1 MNKKFLSAIMFGAL
15 MTASTGVFVS
25 CEDYGDDI
33 AHLQEQID
41 QNAAASTSALAEQV
55 AALEAQLS
63 TLKAAQ
69 EDLTQQLADAKAEAA
84 TATNNALAAAQAAA
98 AAAEK
103 AQSGADEAKAAAAT
117 AQAAADKANDALAA
131 ALVRVATLETK
142 VANLESVVAD
152 LTAAKNELSN
162 KINELQTLTN
172 ELKNSTA
179 TNSAQIADLVAK
191 TTALNTQ
198 IAEVSASLG
207 ARIDAINA
215 ELNNIK
221 NLYATKDELKAQA
234 NELAKKDAEL
244 QAQISTNLKAIELIQ
259 ASVATINEKLA
270 ELAAADQALA
280 AKYDAIK
287 EAMDAKFAAVSAEL
301 ATISSNLAV
310 AQTNIAALQEAVKTL
325 SAQYAALETS
335 KASKAEL
342 AEVKASLE
350 ALIAS
355 LSERVKALEA
365 NVTANTASIS
375 ANKDAINA
383 LIVKVEKLTDR
394 VTVLETKAAELE
406 NLINTNKEAADK
418 ADAQLQANIDKL
430 NEELSAEIAALQDDL
445 DKQVAGIRADL
456 TAAVADLQKQIDA
469 NAKAIADNKKELE
482 EEMAAMEATL
492 KAEDEKLQNQID
504 AHEAAYL
511 ALVGRMVIAEAEID
525 SLSAVVAGVEADLAA
540 KYTELLDMVKVEE
553 AARIAAIN
561 ALAADMDEL
570 YNANLAKINENV
582 AAIAGNATK
591 ISANEAAI
599 AANNA
604 KIDGIN
610 ATIEKLWANFDNYF
624 TKTEVKDVVAKVVQ
638 DQADATHK
646 EMMEQFAI
654 YAQKLTDVELELT
667 DLIGQTEEELRAL
680 IEDHVWRLKD
690 AIAKAEANIKTLL
703 DWKAAHTEEY
713 AEYQKTINAQVADIQ
728 AGLEELQATLAD
740 NVNALLSRLQSVVF
754 IPQYMDANN
763 VVITPIYA
771 YTNATFESDGETAKD
786 VPAIFKM
793 NFRVKPAEL
802 VDDLIGLFNADSAIV
817 KLYIEEALQTRAADK
832 ESAKVL
838 SIEQDENDLE
848 VITVTASAPRLGSQ
862 LDDEKAETAETKYY
876 PATLAIAAENSK
888 SDFTTEYFNLVER
901 SLNQYLPG
909 TIYPEEDVDTVKVG
923 DEWMLDLCYV
933 DIDTVR
939 NVLEETYV
947 EYAKQISD
955 VYPVNMKFI
964 GGYHNENGELYKYAD
979 AERWKTFVDYA
990 KRNGFAFHDGAY
1002 TFDAADIN
1010 GKAIHAKIGNTM
1022 TLLVAD
1028 ETYGYD
1034 NAGMPNVSYEVTYV
1048 ITPAT
1053 ADDAYEFGV
1062 TTKVWDAETGSDA
1075 FVLYDTLALE
1085 AFTVR
1090 GVPVA
1095 DAADLETAL
1104 AAAYAAN
1111 DYNATYGALDAD
1123 GKITNDHADGF
1134 DFVLTFSEGNAII
1147 AYRFPEATNYNVD
1160 RGVDITVNTIYGKV
1174 KFNGYVDLAY
1184 PTDFLVHEPRFT
1196 EGVTGDFIVEA
1207 GNQVVIN
1214 DGVPAY
1220 RDGKVGS
1227 SLPAAYTNYALYN
1240 ALDNVEYTFTFTG
1253 AEATEMSIAPV
1264 TFSNGFASDAYL
1276 QIISELA
1283 NEEGVVV
1290 TATVTVDGHEVAT
1303 ESYGI
1308 DVLYPV
1314 EGEYLQL
1321 NGDSPEE
1328 QKQVI
1333 LASSLYNNQTVS
1345 VVGNVYLEDR
1355 YHNVLVEDGE
1365 FVERAGEYIP
1375 TNARVW
1381 GISGLEYE
1389 LKDAISDSGNKV
1401 TSVSV
1406 SKDGKLSIVDP
1417 NISEDV
1423 IVTVIVRTVGY
1434 YYGVVDGEF
1443 EVLIQQTYGEYPA
1456 DGE

>member
-1 MNKKFLSAIMFGAL
+1 

-69 EDLTQQLADAKAEAA
+69 ENLTQQLADAKAEAA
-84 TATNNALAAAQAAA
+84 AATNNALAAAQAAA
-98 AAAEK
+98 TAAEK

-207 ARIDAINA
+207 ARIDAVNA

-365 NVTANTASIS
+365 NVTANTAAIS

-394 VTVLETKAAELE
+394 VTALETKAAELE
-406 NLINTNKEAADK
+406 NLINTNKEASDK

-430 NEELSAEIAALQDDL
+430 NEELSAEITALQADL
-445 DKQVAGIRADL
+445 DKQVAEIRTEL
-456 TAAVADLQKQIDA
+456 TVAVADLQKQIDA

-540 KYTELLDMVKVEE
+540 KYSELLDMVKVEE

-561 ALAADMDEL
+561 ALAADMNEL

-610 ATIEKLWANFDNYF
+610 ATIEELWANFDNYF
-624 TKTEVKDVVAKVVQ
+624 TKTEVEDVVDKVVQ

-646 EMMEQFAI
+646 EMMAQFAI

-680 IEDHVWRLKD
+680 IEDHVWRLRD

-703 DWKAAHTEEY
+703 DWKAEHT
-713 AEYQKTINAQVADIQ
+713 AEYVKYQETINAQVADIQ

-754 IPQYMDANN
+754 IPQFMDENK
-763 VVITPIYA
+763 VVVTPIYV
-771 YTNATFESDGETAKD
+771 YTEPTYQSDGTPME

-802 VDDLIGLFNADSAIV
+802 VDDLIAVFEADPTAV
-817 KLYIEEALQTRAADK
+817 KIYVEEAIKITRAANK
-832 ESAKVL
+832 ESVVVTD
-838 SIEQDENDLE
+838 IVQDENDAE
-848 VITVTASAPRLGSQ
+848 VITVTATAPRLSSFE
-862 LDDEKAETAETKYY
+862 DEFNSEKYF
-876 PATLAIAAENSK
+876 PATLAITAENSL

-901 SLNQYLPG
+901 EIGEDLLPG
-909 TIYPEEDVDTVKVG
+909 ELTIKEGVTLEIP
-923 DEWMLDLCYV
+923 YV
-933 DIDTVR
+933 DIDANR
-939 NVLEETYV
+939 NVLDEVVVTYD
-947 EYAKQISD
+947 EAISE
-955 VYPVNMKFI
+955 VYGQDLFLFGGIQEVDGESAPVALTDDFVAWAAEQGFALNDGLLSAATVNGVAMHRCI
-964 GGYHNENGELYKYAD
+964 GNELTLIVAD
-979 AERWKTFVDYA
+979 A
-990 KRNGFAFHDGAY
+990 
-1002 TFDAADIN
+1002 
-1010 GKAIHAKIGNTM
+1010 
-1022 TLLVAD
+1022 
-1028 ETYGYD
+1028 TYGYD
-1034 NAGMPNVSYEVTYV
+1034 KDGFPNVSYEVTYV
-1048 ITPAT
+1048 LTPAAADETIEFETVAKTWAGPEDSEAFTLSAT
-1053 ADDAYEFGV
+1053 ADLVDFTVEGV
-1062 TTKVWDAETGSDA
+1062 TVATKAELLAELNGLPMDKFTWTNTAVCGDFYLSYDETNATVTITYKFAAGTDYNTEGEIEFAAET
-1075 FVLYDTLALE
+1075 
-1085 AFTVR
+1085 
-1090 GVPVA
+1090 
-1095 DAADLETAL
+1095 
-1104 AAAYAAN
+1104 
-1111 DYNATYGALDAD
+1111 
-1123 GKITNDHADGF
+1123 K
-1134 DFVLTFSEGNAII
+1134 
-1147 AYRFPEATNYNVD
+1147 
-1160 RGVDITVNTIYGKV
+1160 YGKV
-1174 KFNGYVDLAY
+1174 NFKGAIDLSY
-1184 PTDFLVHEPRFT
+1184 PEASDFLAHEPRFNAN
-1196 EGVTGDFIVEA
+1196 GDFIVEA
-1207 GNQVVIN
+1207 GNQVLIT
-1214 DGVPAY
+1214 GY
-1220 RDGKVGS
+1220 RDGLVGS
-1227 SLPAAYTNYALYN
+1227 SLPAAYTNYAAN
-1240 ALDNVEYTFTFTG
+1240 TEAGATYTFSYAGADDTEIKLG
-1253 AEATEMSIAPV
+1253 AE
-1264 TFSNGFASDAYL
+1264 DYL
-1276 QIISELA
+1276 TILSELA
-1283 NEEGVVV
+1283 NEEGVEI
-1290 TATVTVDGHEVAT
+1290 TATVTIDGHVVAT
-1303 ESYGI
+1303 ETYGI

-1314 EGEYLQL
+1314 EGRNLKL
-1321 NGDSPEE
+1321 NGASISDN
-1328 QKQVI
+1328 KQTI
-1333 LASSLYNNQTVS
+1333 DAATLYGEQTVS
-1345 VVGNVYLEDR
+1345 VIQNVYLDDR
-1355 YHNVLVEDGE
+1355 YNNVLVKNGE
-1365 FVERAGEYIP
+1365 FVQRDGDP
-1375 TNARVW
+1375 DKNAAVW
-1381 GISGLEYE
+1381 GITGLTYKMKSAWTET
-1389 LKDAISDSGNKV
+1389 SQQSV

-1406 SKDGKLSIVDP
+1406 DEDGNLSIVDP
-1417 NISEDV
+1417 NLAENV
-1423 IVTVIVRTVGY
+1423 IVEIEVMTEGY
-1434 YYGVVDGEF
+1434 TYGVVSGTF
-1443 EVLIQQTYGEYPA
+1443 KVLIEKTYGEYPA
-1456 DGE
+1456 N

>member
-1 MNKKFLSAIMFGAL
+1 

-69 EDLTQQLADAKAEAA
+69 ENLTQQLADAKAEAA
-84 TATNNALAAAQAAA
+84 AATNNALAAAQAAA
-98 AAAEK
+98 TAAEK

-198 IAEVSASLG
+198 IAEVSANLG

-244 QAQISTNLKAIELIQ
+244 QTQISTNLKAIELIQ

-310 AQTNIAALQEAVKTL
+310 AQTNIAALQETVKTL

-365 NVTANTASIS
+365 NVTANTAAIS

-394 VTVLETKAAELE
+394 VTALETKAAELE
-406 NLINTNKEAADK
+406 NLINTNKDASDK

-430 NEELSAEIAALQDDL
+430 NEELSAEIDALQADL
-445 DKQVAGIRADL
+445 DKQVADIRAEL
-456 TAAVADLQKQIDA
+456 TTAVADLQKQIDA

-540 KYTELLDMVKVEE
+540 KYSELLDMVKVEE

-591 ISANEAAI
+591 ISANETAI

-610 ATIEKLWANFDNYF
+610 ATIEELWANFDDYF
-624 TKTEVKDVVAKVVQ
+624 TKSEVKDVVGKVVQ

-646 EMMEQFAI
+646 EMMAQFAI

-703 DWKAAHTEEY
+703 DWKAEHTAEY
-713 AEYQKTINAQVADIQ
+713 AKYQETINAQVADIQ

-754 IPQYMDANN
+754 IPQFMDENK

-771 YTNATFESDGETAKD
+771 YTEPTYQIDGTPME
-786 VPAIFKM
+786 VPATFKM

-802 VDDLIGLFNADSAIV
+802 VDDLIAVFEADPTAV
-817 KLYIEEALQTRAADK
+817 KIYVEEAIKITRAANK
-832 ESAKVL
+832 ESVVVTD
-838 SIEQDENDLE
+838 IVQDENDAE
-848 VITVTASAPRLGSQ
+848 VITVTATAPRLSDP
-862 LDDEKAETAETKYY
+862 DDEFNSAKYF
-876 PATLAIAAENSK
+876 PATLAITAENSQ

-901 SLNQYLPG
+901 SLNEFLPG
-909 TIYPEEDVDTVKVG
+909 TIMPEEGVDTVQVG
-923 DEWMLDLCYV
+923 ENEPKDWQLEIPYV
-933 DIDTVR
+933 DIDANR
-939 NVLEETYV
+939 NVLDEVVVTYD
-947 EYAKQISD
+947 EAISE
-955 VYPVNMKFI
+955 VYDQGLFLFGGIQEVDGESTPVALTDDFVAWAAEQGFALNDGLLSAATVNGVAMHRCI
-964 GGYHNENGELYKYAD
+964 GNELTLIVAD
-979 AERWKTFVDYA
+979 A
-990 KRNGFAFHDGAY
+990 
-1002 TFDAADIN
+1002 
-1010 GKAIHAKIGNTM
+1010 
-1022 TLLVAD
+1022 
-1028 ETYGYD
+1028 TYGYD
-1034 NAGMPNVSYEVTYV
+1034 KDGFPNVSYEVTYV
-1048 ITPAT
+1048 LTPAT
-1053 ADDAYEFGV
+1053 ADETIEFESV
-1062 TTKVWDAETGSDA
+1062 TKTWAGPEDS
-1075 FVLYDTLALE
+1075 E
-1085 AFTVR
+1085 AFTLS
-1090 GVPVA
+1090 A
-1095 DAADLETAL
+1095 TADLVDFTVEGVKVATKAELLAELNSLTMDKFTWTNTAVCDDFYLSYDETNATVTITYKFP
-1104 AAAYAAN
+1104 AGT
-1111 DYNATYGALDAD
+1111 DYNTEGEIEFAAETKFGKVNFKGAIDL
-1123 GKITNDHADGF
+1123 
-1134 DFVLTFSEGNAII
+1134 S
-1147 AYRFPEATNYNVD
+1147 YPEAS
-1160 RGVDITVNTIYGKV
+1160 
-1174 KFNGYVDLAY
+1174 
-1184 PTDFLVHEPRFT
+1184 DFLAHEPRFNAN
-1196 EGVTGDFIVEA
+1196 GDFIVEA
-1207 GNQVVIN
+1207 GNQVMIT
-1214 DGVPAY
+1214 GY
-1220 RDGKVGS
+1220 RNGLVGS
-1227 SLPAAYTNYALYN
+1227 SLPAAYTNYVAN
-1240 ALDNVEYTFTFTG
+1240 TEAGATYTFSYAG
-1253 AEATEMSIAPV
+1253 ADGTEI
-1264 TFSNGFASDAYL
+1264 NLDAENYL
-1276 QIISELA
+1276 TILSKLA
-1283 NEEGVVV
+1283 NEEGVEI
-1290 TATVTVDGHEVAT
+1290 TATVTIDGHVVAT
-1303 ESYGI
+1303 ETYGI

-1314 EGEYLQL
+1314 EGRDLKL
-1321 NGDSPEE
+1321 NG
-1328 QKQVI
+1328 
-1333 LASSLYNNQTVS
+1333 ASITNGMQTIDAATLHGQQTVS
-1345 VVGNVYLEDR
+1345 VIQNVYLEDR
-1355 YHNVLVEDGE
+1355 YNNVLVQNGE
-1365 FVERAGEYIP
+1365 FVQRDGDP
-1375 TNARVW
+1375 TTNAAVW
-1381 GISGLEYE
+1381 GITGLTYKKKGAWTEASQQSVPVE
-1389 LKDAISDSGNKV
+1389 
-1401 TSVSV
+1401 TVSV
-1406 SKDGKLSIVDP
+1406 DEDGNLSIVDP
-1417 NISEDV
+1417 NIAENV
-1423 IVTVIVRTVGY
+1423 IVEIEVMTEGY
-1434 YYGVVDGEF
+1434 TYGVVRGSF
-1443 EVLIQQTYGEYPA
+1443 MVLIEKTYGEYPA
-1456 DGE
+1456 N